1 MLSAASAWSSCS
13 SAKLIRSTSLTPGL
27 AVALRADPGNS
38 GSAAEVEGAV
48 MPRVVSSSRA
58 HIQLACACASSTSS
72 VPEAAVGNEAGAG
85 AVKGGSLLAALFRAA
100 SSRCVSLSQSVS
112 DSHRRVKAFPQSQRC
127 RLLMLAFRR
136 LLAGGA
142 GPSTGRGLFVVAELA
157 RGGRA
162 GGGSAEG
169 AGAEA
174 GSRPNATST
183 PRRNCAEFV
192 AKVSGAREGLDGLH
206 SAGWAGFAARYALP
220 AGDA

>member
-13 SAKLIRSTSLTPGL
+13 SVKPIRSASLTPGP
-27 AVALRADPGNS
+27 AVVVRGNPGCS
-38 GSAAEVEGAV
+38 GVDAEVRGAV
-48 MPRVVSSSRA
+48 DALA
-58 HIQLACACASSTSS
+58 HAGSTSS
-72 VPEAAVGNEAGAG
+72 VSKAAVGNEAGAG
-85 AVKGGSLLAALFRAA
+85 AGEGGSLLATRFRAA
-100 SSRCVSLSQSVS
+100 WSRCVSLSQSVS
-112 DSHRRVKAFPQSQRC
+112 DSHRRVNAFPQSQRC
-127 RLLMLAFRR
+127 RLLMLAFRK

-183 PRRNCAEFV
+183 PRRNCAECV
-192 AKVSGAREGLDGLH
+192 AKVSGAREGLDVLH

>member
-13 SAKLIRSTSLTPGL
+13 SVKPIRSTSLTPGP
-27 AVALRADPGNS
+27 AVVVRGNPGCS
-38 GSAAEVEGAV
+38 GVDAEVRGAV
-48 MPRVVSSSRA
+48 DAPA
-58 HIQLACACASSTSS
+58 HAGSTSS
-72 VPEAAVGNEAGAG
+72 VSKAAVGNEAGAG
-85 AVKGGSLLAALFRAA
+85 AGEGGSLLTALFRAA
-100 SSRCVSLSQSVS
+100 ASTCLSRSQAVS

-127 RLLMLAFRR
+127 SRLLMLACRK

-183 PRRNCAEFV
+183 PRRNCAECV
-192 AKVSGAREGLDGLH
+192 AKVAGARDEGLDVLH
-206 SAGWAGFAARYALP
+206 SAGWAGFAAAARYALP